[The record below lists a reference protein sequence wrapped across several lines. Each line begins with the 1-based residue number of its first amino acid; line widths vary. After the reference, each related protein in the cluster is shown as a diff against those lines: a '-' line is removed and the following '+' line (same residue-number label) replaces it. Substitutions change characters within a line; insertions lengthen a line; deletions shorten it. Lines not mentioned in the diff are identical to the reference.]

1 MCVTR
6 RRWGCQFAML
16 NARLRCD
23 HARLACSRAAADA
36 PDPDDLDFDFGSAAD
51 YASFRP
57 VPLPSSVGV
66 LLASAG
72 ESDAA

>member
-1 MCVTR
+1 MIPT
-6 RRWGCQFAML
+6 
-16 NARLRCD
+16 
-23 HARLACSRAAADA
+23 SAAHTSATADA

-51 YASFRP
+51 YASGAAP
-57 VPLPSSVGV
+57 VLDSSVGV